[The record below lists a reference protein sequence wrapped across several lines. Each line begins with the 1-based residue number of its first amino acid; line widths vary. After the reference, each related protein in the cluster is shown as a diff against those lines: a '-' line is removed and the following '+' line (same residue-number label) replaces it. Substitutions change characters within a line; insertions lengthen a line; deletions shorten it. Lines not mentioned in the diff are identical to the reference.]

1 MTDTQTHPF
10 PVSASAKL
18 ALRAG
23 VGVRYRPAMLLFAI
37 AINPLLCG
45 LAVVQILGILAATA
59 ARLAEGTRFERGG
72 HWLCL
77 VSLAVVG
84 GVCGWSLQVGPGS
97 SAACAV
103 TLTLMTLIA
112 IIDFR

>member
-1 MTDTQTHPF
+1 M
-10 PVSASAKL
+10 
-18 ALRAG
+18 
-23 VGVRYRPAMLLFAI
+23 MLFAL
-37 AINPLLCG
+37 AVSPLLCALG
-45 LAVVQILGILAATA
+45 AVQVLGIAAA
-59 ARLAEGTRFERGG
+59 ASARLAEGTRYERGG

-77 VSLAVVG
+77 LSLMVVG
-84 GVCGWSLQVGPGS
+84 GVCGWSLQFGPGS